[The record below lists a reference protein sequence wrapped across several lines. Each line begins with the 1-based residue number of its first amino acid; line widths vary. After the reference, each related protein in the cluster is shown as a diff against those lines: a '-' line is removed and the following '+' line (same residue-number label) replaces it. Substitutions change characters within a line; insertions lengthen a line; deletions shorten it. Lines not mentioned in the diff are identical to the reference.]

1 MRRSARRGS
10 STHSMS
16 GSHIW
21 AIKAGSALSSACLSI
36 SAAPAKRPSRN
47 CTFSCDIAR
56 AVSRY
61 GAVEITACR
70 CPRRGVVSG
79 KSRKSIGEES
89 RMADAALF
97 IGWGQV
103 VRGREKRA
111 VQVFNES
118 VEYWGGLQGDGKI
131 EDFEVV
137 LLTPHGGDLQGFAL
151 LRGSEDQISALRA
164 DEEFQ
169 RRVARADLIVESQGV
184 IDAAIGEG
192 IARGMSQYQGEV
204 DDLD

>member
-1 MRRSARRGS
+1 
-10 STHSMS
+10 
-16 GSHIW
+16 
-21 AIKAGSALSSACLSI
+21 
-36 SAAPAKRPSRN
+36 
-47 CTFSCDIAR
+47 
-56 AVSRY
+56 
-61 GAVEITACR
+61 
-70 CPRRGVVSG
+70 
-79 KSRKSIGEES
+79 
-89 RMADAALF
+89 MADAAMF

-131 EDFEVV
+131 EDFEVA

-151 LRGSEDQISALRA
+151 LRGSEQQINALQT

-169 RRVARADLIVESQGV
+169 RRVVRADQIIESQGV
-184 IDAAIGEG
+184 VTAVIGDG
-192 IARGMSQYQGEV
+192 IARAMAQYQGEI

>member
-1 MRRSARRGS
+1 
-10 STHSMS
+10 
-16 GSHIW
+16 
-21 AIKAGSALSSACLSI
+21 
-36 SAAPAKRPSRN
+36 
-47 CTFSCDIAR
+47 
-56 AVSRY
+56 
-61 GAVEITACR
+61 
-70 CPRRGVVSG
+70 
-79 KSRKSIGEES
+79 
-89 RMADAALF
+89 MADAALF

-131 EDFEVV
+131 EDFEVA

-151 LRGSEDQISALRA
+151 LRGSEEQIGKLRA
-164 DEEFQ
+164 DEEFG
-169 RRVARADLIVESQGV
+169 RRIMRADQIVESQGV

-192 IARGMSQYQGEV
+192 IARGMAQFQGEI